1 MSKFKQNISEFRLEG
16 WLLGFVIE
24 DGYKIKYLRLATSE
38 GECQIKLAKE
48 ARISLFGSAVTPGT
62 WVEVFG
68 ETKLKLKSGEV
79 KQKAYLVKPGVPPSQ
94 LQEVA
99 FQEVAQV
106 EAIQET
112 PPPAKKLPL
121 PSGVKATILV
131 CKKSDCC
138 KLGANKVCQA
148 LEQGLR
154 DRGLDDQVTIK
165 GTGCMK
171 RCKAG
176 PNIVMPDKTRYTRI
190 HATEIPEI
198 IDKHFPDETIS
209 EELIAPRLE
218 CETVRVR

>member
-1 MSKFKQNISEFRLEG
+1 MSKFKQNNSEFRLEG

-48 ARISLFGSAVTPGT
+48 ARISLFRSGVTPGT

-94 LQEVA
+94 LQGVT
-99 FQEVAQV
+99 QV
-106 EAIQET
+106 EEIQEL
-112 PPPAKKLPL
+112 PRPAKKLPL

-148 LEQGLR
+148 LEEGLR

-171 RCKAG
+171 RCKSG

-190 HATEIPEI
+190 NATEIPEI
-198 IDKHFPDETIS
+198 IDKHFPDEMVS

-218 CETVRVR
+218 CETARVR

>member
-1 MSKFKQNISEFRLEG
+1 MSKFKHNISEFRLEG
-16 WLLGFVIE
+16 WLLGFVME

-48 ARISLFGSAVTPGT
+48 ARISLFRSAVTPGT

-94 LQEVA
+94 

-112 PPPAKKLPL
+112 PAPAKKLPL

-148 LEQGLR
+148 LEEGLR
-154 DRGLDDQVTIK
+154 DRGLDNQVTIK

-190 HATEIPEI
+190 DATEIPDI
-198 IDKHFPDETIS
+198 IDKHFPDEMIS
-209 EELIAPRLE
+209 QLTAPRLE